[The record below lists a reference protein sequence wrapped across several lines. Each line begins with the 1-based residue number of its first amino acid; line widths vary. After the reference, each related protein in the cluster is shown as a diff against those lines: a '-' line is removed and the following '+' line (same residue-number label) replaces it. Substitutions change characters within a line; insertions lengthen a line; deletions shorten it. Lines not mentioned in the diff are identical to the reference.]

1 MGAMVNTWNVL
12 VALREQSQAK
22 CSVMVCVL

>member
-1 MGAMVNTWNVL
+1 MGATVNTWNVL
-12 VALREQSQAK
+12 LALREQSQAK